1 MEAKKMKILEALQ
14 MQPLSEEEKASRHI
28 LGRLY
33 GPIATTKEKT
43 RNGRGYNKELWE
55 KALSDEIFREKI
67 ANKSLF
73 LELGHPLDREET
85 DMEKVC
91 ACIPEMPKIVDGDL
105 YAYVDILDTNNGRLL
120 KTLCDYGFVPGIS
133 SRGSGDIMSNDEVDP
148 ETFFLETWDIV
159 QLPAV
164 KKARLSVCESL
175 GKKTLTMALRE
186 SLEKASAEEQAEMK
200 DTLNK
205 LNISLSEE
213 VDPEVPFAPDPVEE
227 DNTLLE
233 ETNGIE
239 EGIFDKFKKNKQ
251 IKSKRNEL
259 ERRYGLYNRAGRMV
273 YGPFDNEVLAELEL
287 KDLTKFSDA
296 RFNDLSVKELTEDDY
311 KKYVKESLKEAADD
325 EAEVE
330 ETPETENEAYTVKE
344 MIKQLQDFDDKLD
357 LEFKPIVIEDKEYEI
372 TALEF
377 DDSEEGKIVV
387 NINYNIPEVEETEEE
402 DNKLPEE
409 ENPEVEIE
417 VSSEEE
423 PAPEGEVEKSEEAV
437 DDGDDEV
444 FESLKEMVRQKD
456 LLENEVRDLKNQK
469 TVSDAEVKGLKEEL
483 ERYKSG
489 FMRVSELA
497 SKSTTLSKEV
507 KSLKEQLEVK
517 TSKINDLQAKIKTHT
532 SLTESVNANEAKVK
546 SLTERLV
553 AVQTAAEKSEE
564 ELRSKLEESRKAV
577 QQNANVA
584 KKYKAQYTAVLE
596 RYIASKASMLGVRP
610 TDITS
615 RLGESYTLDNIDKV
629 CEDLLDMGRPAF
641 RLGLGQP
648 KVKINES
655 KVPAQKAQ
663 PLDPANGYE
672 IDDDLLILAG
682 LK

>member
-175 GKKTLTMALRE
+175 GSKTLTMALRE

-205 LNISLSEE
+205 LNISLGEE
-213 VDPEVPFAPDPVEE
+213 IDDDVPFAPDPVDEE
-227 DNTLLE
+227 NILLE
-233 ETNGIE
+233 DTEEEVEIE
-239 EGIFDKFKKNKQ
+239 
-251 IKSKRNEL
+251 
-259 ERRYGLYNRAGRMV
+259 
-273 YGPFDNEVLAELEL
+273 
-287 KDLTKFSDA
+287 
-296 RFNDLSVKELTEDDY
+296 
-311 KKYVKESLKEAADD
+311 

-330 ETPETENEAYTVKE
+330 EEPKDEEAEEKTDAYTVGDIIKE
-344 MIKQLQDFDDKLD
+344 FKDYDDKLE

-387 NINYNIPEVEETEEE
+387 NINYNLPEVEETEEE

-409 ENPEVEIE
+409 ENPEVDVE
-417 VSSEEE
+417 VSSDEE
-423 PAPEGEVEKSEEAV
+423 PAPEEEVEESEEAV
-437 DDGDDEV
+437 DDGDEEV
-444 FESLKEMVRQKD
+444 FESLKDMVRQKD
-456 LLENEVRDLKNQK
+456 ELEKEVRDLKNQK
-469 TVSDAEVKGLKEEL
+469 TVSDAEVKGLQEEL

-489 FMRVSELA
+489 FIRVSELA

-546 SLTERLV
+546 TLTERLV
-553 AVQTAAEKSEE
+553 AVQAEAEKSEE
-564 ELRSKLEESRKAV
+564 ALKTKLEESRKAV

-584 KKYKAQYTAVLE
+584 KKYKAQYAAVLE

-641 RLGLGQP
+641 GLGLGKP
-648 KVKINES
+648 KVTINES
-655 KVPAQKAQ
+655 KAPAKKAQ
-663 PLDPANGYE
+663 PLDPNNGYE

-682 LK
+682 LKN

>member
-1 MEAKKMKILEALQ
+1 MKILEALQ

-205 LNISLSEE
+205 LNISLGEE
-213 VDPEVPFAPDPVEE
+213 VDAEVPFAPDPVEE
-227 DNTLLE
+227 DNVLLE
-233 ETNGIE
+233 EAE
-239 EGIFDKFKKNKQ
+239 E
-251 IKSKRNEL
+251 
-259 ERRYGLYNRAGRMV
+259 
-273 YGPFDNEVLAELEL
+273 
-287 KDLTKFSDA
+287 
-296 RFNDLSVKELTEDDY
+296 
-311 KKYVKESLKEAADD
+311 
-325 EAEVE
+325 EVE
-330 ETPETENEAYTVKE
+330 VVEEEAVEEPAEEDVSETENEAYTVKE

-387 NINYNIPEVEETEEE
+387 NINYNIPEVEETEED

-546 SLTERLV
+546 TLTERLV

-564 ELRSKLEESRKAV
+564 ELRGKLEESRKAV

-641 RLGLGQP
+641 GLGLGQP

-655 KVPAQKAQ
+655 KVSAQKAQ

>member
-233 ETNGIE
+233 DTNGIE

-402 DNKLPEE
+402 NNKLPEE

-423 PAPEGEVEKSEEAV
+423 PAPEEEVEKSEEAV

-546 SLTERLV
+546 TLTERLV

-564 ELRSKLEESRKAV
+564 ELRGKLEESRKAV

-641 RLGLGQP
+641 GLGLGQP

>member
-1 MEAKKMKILEALQ
+1 MKILEALQ

-175 GKKTLTMALRE
+175 GNKTLTMALRE
-186 SLEKASAEEQAEMK
+186 SLEKASDEEKQEMK

-205 LNISLSEE
+205 LNISLGEE
-213 VDPEVPFAPDPVEE
+213 VDDDVPFAPDPVDEE
-227 DNTLLE
+227 NILLE
-233 ETNGIE
+233 DTEEEVEIE
-239 EGIFDKFKKNKQ
+239 E
-251 IKSKRNEL
+251 
-259 ERRYGLYNRAGRMV
+259 A
-273 YGPFDNEVLAELEL
+273 
-287 KDLTKFSDA
+287 
-296 RFNDLSVKELTEDDY
+296 
-311 KKYVKESLKEAADD
+311 
-325 EAEVE
+325 EAEE
-330 ETPETENEAYTVKE
+330 EPEDEEAEEKTDAYTVGDIIKE
-344 MIKQLQDFDDKLD
+344 FKDYDDKLE

-377 DDSEEGKIVV
+377 DDSEEGKIIV
-387 NINYNIPEVEETEEE
+387 NINYNLPEVEETEED

-409 ENPEVEIE
+409 ENPEVDVE
-417 VSSEEE
+417 VSSDEE
-423 PAPEGEVEKSEEAV
+423 PAPEEEVEESEEAV
-437 DDGDDEV
+437 DDGDEEV
-444 FESLKEMVRQKD
+444 FESLKDMVRQKD
-456 LLENEVRDLKNQK
+456 ELEKEVRDLKNQK
-469 TVSDAEVKGLKEEL
+469 TVSDAEVKGLQEEL

-489 FMRVSELA
+489 FIRVSELA

-532 SLTESVNANEAKVK
+532 SLTESINASKAKVK
-546 SLTERLV
+546 TLTERLV
-553 AVQTAAEKSEE
+553 AVQTEAEKSEE
-564 ELRSKLEESRKAV
+564 ALKTKLEESRKAV

-584 KKYKAQYTAVLE
+584 KKYKAQYAAVLE

-641 RLGLGQP
+641 GLGLGKP
-648 KVKINES
+648 KVTINES
-655 KVPAQKAQ
+655 KAPVKKAQ
-663 PLDPANGYE
+663 PFDPDNGYE

-682 LK
+682 LKN

>member
-175 GKKTLTMALRE
+175 GSKTLTMALRE

-205 LNISLSEE
+205 LNISLGEE
-213 VDPEVPFAPDPVEE
+213 VDAEVPFAPDPVEE
-227 DNTLLE
+227 DNVLLE
-233 ETNGIE
+233 DAE
-239 EGIFDKFKKNKQ
+239 E
-251 IKSKRNEL
+251 
-259 ERRYGLYNRAGRMV
+259 
-273 YGPFDNEVLAELEL
+273 
-287 KDLTKFSDA
+287 
-296 RFNDLSVKELTEDDY
+296 
-311 KKYVKESLKEAADD
+311 
-325 EAEVE
+325 EVE
-330 ETPETENEAYTVKE
+330 VVEEEDVSETENEAYTVKE

-387 NINYNIPEVEETEEE
+387 NINYNIPEVEETKEE
-402 DNKLPEE
+402 DNKLPED
-409 ENPEVEIE
+409 ENPEVEVE
-417 VSSEEE
+417 VSSDEE
-423 PAPEGEVEKSEEAV
+423 PAPEEEVEKSEEAV
-437 DDGDDEV
+437 DDGDEEV

-456 LLENEVRDLKNQK
+456 ELEKEVRDLKNQK

-517 TSKINDLQAKIKTHT
+517 TSKINDLQARIKTHT

-546 SLTERLV
+546 TLTERVV

-564 ELRSKLEESRKAV
+564 ELRGKLEESKKAV

-641 RLGLGQP
+641 GLGLGQP

-655 KVPAQKAQ
+655 KAPAQKAK
-663 PLDPANGYE
+663 PLDPNNGYE